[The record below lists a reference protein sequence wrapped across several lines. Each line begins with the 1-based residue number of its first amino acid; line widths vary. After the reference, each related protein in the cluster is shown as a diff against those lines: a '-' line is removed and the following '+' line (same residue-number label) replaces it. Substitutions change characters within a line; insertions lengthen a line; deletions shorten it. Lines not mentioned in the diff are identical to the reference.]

1 MLSAITLE
9 SWTALIIAVGALV
22 GTGGLVSLI
31 RAWREPPKPG
41 TPDAAVQALAE
52 NTRALQEQGAQFKD
66 NNKLFASVIALLT
79 TMAKD
84 FADTRRDMADMK
96 HDMAEAKAHLA
107 AIRDSLNR
115 GSR

>member
-1 MLSAITLE
+1 MFNLLTPDNLPETLIAIGG
-9 SWTALIIAVGALV
+9 LITAVGAV
-22 GTGGLVSLI
+22 I
-31 RAWREPPKPG
+31 INRARKEPPKPG
-41 TPDAAVQALAE
+41 TVDAAALALAE
-52 NTRALQEQGAQFKD
+52 NTKALQEQGAQFKD
-66 NNKLFASVIALLT
+66 NNKLFASVLALLT

-96 HDMAEAKAHLA
+96 HDMSEAKAHLA

>member
-1 MLSAITLE
+1 MLSLITPENLPAVL
-9 SWTALIIAVGALV
+9 TALATLL
-22 GTGGLVSLI
+22 GGGGILTVWRI
-31 RAWREPPKPG
+31 RREPPKPG
-41 TPDAAVQALAE
+41 TPDAAAVALAE
-52 NTRALQEQGAQFKD
+52 NTHALQEQGAQLKD
-66 NNKLFASVIALLT
+66 NNKLFASVLSILA

-96 HDMAEAKAHLA
+96 HDMSEAKAHLA

>member
-66 NNKLFASVIALLT
+66 NNKLFASVLALLT

-96 HDMAEAKAHLA
+96 HDMSEAKAHLA